1 MDGREETM
9 TPEEFTEKMR
19 FIAVEYGDDEEA
31 AHGRA
36 DDLLMEA
43 LEALG
48 YEAGVKVFRQ
58 MDKWYA

>member
-1 MDGREETM
+1 M

-19 FIAVEYGDDEEA
+19 FIAVEYGDDEEV

-58 MDKWYA
+58 MEKWYA